1 MKINNFLSLKKVE
14 SLKILFLMI
23 VYLLVFY
30 FFVFRNLLNY
40 FELEDLIETE
50 NIKIQRLTYQK
61 KEIEQAVVIKRGN
74 LDKIMEELLKSEEMG
89 ENKKY
94 FKNYAEL
101 LKFLN
106 LKMEENNIYLES
118 FGRNRKEGNIL
129 KLSVNI
135 KAEENNVKNF
145 LKAIENSEYSFSLT
159 ESYFKIFLEKNLLNL
174 NINIK
179 TKIDEKE
186 IIANKIQEN
195 KNLNNKDIFK
205 KEYSKNSEKA
215 SYIRIGQRKFLGR
228 MKIENEEKIKNKEM
242 EAREK

>member
-14 SLKILFLMI
+14 NLKILFLMI

-50 NIKIQRLTYQK
+50 NIKIQRLTYQE
-61 KEIEQAVVIKRGN
+61 KEIEKAVEIKRDN
-74 LDKIMEELLKSEEMG
+74 LNEIMKELLKLEEV
-89 ENKKY
+89 EDNKKY

-106 LKMEENNIYLES
+106 IKMKENNVYLES

-135 KAEENNVKNF
+135 KAEENNIKNF
-145 LKAIENSEYSFSLT
+145 LKAIENSEYNFSLT

-174 NINIK
+174 KINIK

-186 IIANKIQEN
+186 IAANEIQEN
-195 KNLNNKDIFK
+195 KSLNNKDIFK
-205 KEYSKNSEKA
+205 KEYDKNPERT
-215 SYIRIGQRKFLGR
+215 SYLRIGQKKFLR
-228 MKIENEEKIKNKEM
+228 RIKTENEEKIKNKEM
-242 EAREK
+242 EAREE

>member
-14 SLKILFLMI
+14 NLKILFLII

-50 NIKIQRLTYQK
+50 NIKIQRLTYQE
-61 KEIEQAVVIKRGN
+61 KEIKKAVEIKRDN
-74 LDKIMEELLKSEEMG
+74 LNEIMKELLKLEEV
-89 ENKKY
+89 EDNKKY

-106 LKMEENNIYLES
+106 IKMKENNVYLES

-135 KAEENNVKNF
+135 KAKENNIKNF
-145 LKAIENSEYSFSLT
+145 LKAIENSEYNFSLT

-174 NINIK
+174 KINIK

-186 IIANKIQEN
+186 IAANEIQEN
-195 KNLNNKDIFK
+195 KSLNNKDIFK
-205 KEYSKNSEKA
+205 KEYDKNPERT
-215 SYIRIGQRKFLGR
+215 SYLRIGQKKFLRR
-228 MKIENEEKIKNKEM
+228 MKRENEEKIKNKEM
-242 EAREK
+242 EAREE